1 MKTFICAAIA
11 AVATA
16 DLDEKLEAIVSTMSS
31 ESVTLMASTA
41 EGDLPKMEANFMAMG
56 IVEKLDPDERK
67 SKEETT
73 KYLMVDF
80 KTTLAASSVSAEQT
94 VVASAKITDNS
105 QVACHVTV
113 PAEPT
118 EGVAQAPKVINWSMD
133 SDINTDFWGTVDTAS
148 IARGPWVSAGGVS
161 ASSDAYK
168 KAFALKK
175 DDDGNWIVHCQ
186 AVRLIGDIPAR
197 VYTGSSLRY
206 GWDEI
211 PGFKNVSDE
220 ATVSV

>member
-11 AVATA
+11 AVAFA

-31 ESVTLMASTA
+31 DPVTLMASTA
-41 EGDLPKMEANFMAMG
+41 EGDLPKMEANFMAME
-56 IVEKLDPDERK
+56 IVEKLDPDQRK

-94 VVASAKITDNS
+94 VVASAKIADNS
-105 QVACHVTV
+105 EVVCTVTV

-118 EGVAQAPKVINWSMD
+118 EGVAKDPNVINWSMD
-133 SDINTDFWGTVDTAS
+133 SDVTADFWGSLGTAS
-148 IARGPWVSAGGVS
+148 LTHGPWVSGGGVS

-175 DDDGNWIVHCQ
+175 DADGNWIAHCQ

-206 GWDEI
+206 GWDEV